1 MMKRYEE
8 RKEDFSRAINRL
20 SEALEEEETDVIV
33 DDVLHRF
40 EFTFELAWKT
50 LKDYLEYI
58 GVINKTGSP
67 REVLKSAFEH
77 GIIDNGQE
85 WINMMLSRN
94 SLSHLYD
101 EETSREIY
109 YNIKEIYFGL
119 LKQLDKKLSEKE

>member
-1 MMKRYEE
+1 MKRYEE

-33 DDVLHRF
+33 DGVLHRF